1 MASTGITSIKKHEKR
16 ILVVEDDP
24 SVLLVIKEALAQ
36 ERYVTEQAT
45 TASGAFEKIASFQ
58 PHLVLTDHEMPG
70 KTGLEMLHEL
80 RKQQN
85 YVTVLFISGKT
96 DPKLIADVLRAG
108 ADDFIKKPF
117 RMDELLAR
125 VEVAMRVNEV
135 HQHLLAANQ
144 RLLEL
149 VELDDLTGLYNMRSM
164 YDKIDVEIKRAR
176 RFGRY
181 VGCVMVDL
189 DHFKLIN
196 DKHDHLFGSQVIKLV
211 GHLVKKSIR
220 DIDFAARYG
229 GDEFLVILTETTPEG
244 VHTFTERLR
253 AKIESEKFEFD
264 GQFATLTA
272 SLGYSVG
279 GTSDPREA
287 RDLVRSA
294 DRALYKAKEAGRN
307 RIEGE

>member
-1 MASTGITSIKKHEKR
+1 MSQKPVPHEKR
-16 ILVVEDDP
+16 ILIVEDDP
-24 SVLLVIKEALAQ
+24 SVLLIIKEALGH
-36 ERYVTEQAT
+36 ERYTTEQAT
-45 TASGAFEKIASFQ
+45 TAAGALEKIATFR
-58 PHLVLTDHEMPG
+58 PHLVLTDYEMPG
-70 KTGLEMLHEL
+70 MTGLEMLHEL

-96 DPKLIADVLRAG
+96 DPKLIANVLRAG
-108 ADDFIKKPF
+108 ADDFITKPF

-135 HQHLLAANQ
+135 HQHLLEANC

-149 VELDDLTGLYNMRSM
+149 VEHDDLTGLYNMRSM

-196 DKHDHLFGSQVIKLV
+196 DQHDHLFGSHVIKRV
-211 GHLVKKSIR
+211 GHLVKSLIR

-229 GDEFLVILTETTPEG
+229 GDEYLIVVTETTPQG
-244 VHTFTERLR
+244 VQTFSERLR
-253 AKIESEKFEFD
+253 AKIETKKFELD
-264 GQFATLTA
+264 GQFAHLTA
-272 SLGYSVG
+272 SFGYSVG

-287 RDLVRSA
+287 RDLVRAA
-294 DRALYKAKEAGRN
+294 DRALYKAKDAGRN